1 MRPIEEW
8 DESDLHALIAAGVQ
22 ESLTLDY
29 KSSDALQR
37 SDGKKNEI
45 SKDVSAFANAAGG
58 MIVYGVIE
66 KDHLPERIDDG
77 CDPTVITREWL
88 DQVIK
93 SNIQPRLEG
102 YRIKQIDLANGNA
115 AFVVTV
121 QQARGFGPHQAND
134 KKYYRRFE
142 FESVAMN
149 DYEIRDVMN
158 RAVTPELEIEWIFTK
173 RRIGPDAVECDFMYV
188 LHNRSSEIA
197 LYGSTSLCFDAQL
210 EPTPIQA
217 FTRQDTVLRMD
228 RQDHNALIDTRTFA
242 VPADHPVYREQAK
255 VLGTNTLTVR
265 PNVRYYVS
273 WIVHCPGYSRTMW
286 GHLEFKP
293 HTGAK
298 TVWFDTD
305 GEEL

>member
-1 MRPIEEW
+1 MRPIEAW

-37 SDGKKNEI
+37 TDGKKNEI

-58 MIVYGVIE
+58 MIVYGVVE
-66 KDHLPERIDDG
+66 NDHLPERVDGG
-77 CDPTVITREWL
+77 CDPAVITREWL

-93 SNIQPRLEG
+93 SNIQPRLQD
-102 YRIKQIDLANGNA
+102 YRIKHIDLANGNV
-115 AFVVTV
+115 AFVVEV
-121 QQARGFGPHQAND
+121 QQARGLGPHQAND

-142 FESVAMN
+142 FESVPMN

-158 RAVTPELEIEWIFTK
+158 RASPPELEIEWIYTK
-173 RRIGPDAVECDFMYV
+173 HRVGGDAVECDFTYV

-210 EPTPIQA
+210 EPTAMQS
-217 FTRQDTVLRMD
+217 FYRQDAVLRMD
-228 RQDHNALIDTRTFA
+228 RQNHKAVIDTRTFA
-242 VPADHPVYREQAK
+242 VPTDHPVYREKAK
-255 VLGTNTLTVR
+255 VLGANTLTVR
-265 PNVRYYVS
+265 LNVRYYVS

-286 GHLEFKP
+286 GYVEFKP
-293 HTGAK
+293 HAGARM
-298 TVWFDTD
+298 TWFDTD
-305 GEEL
+305 GEVA